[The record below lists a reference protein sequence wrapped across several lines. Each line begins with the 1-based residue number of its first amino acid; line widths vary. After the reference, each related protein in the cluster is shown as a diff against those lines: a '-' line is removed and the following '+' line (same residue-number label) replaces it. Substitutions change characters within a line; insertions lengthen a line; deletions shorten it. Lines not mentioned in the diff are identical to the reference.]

1 MDLYNTHKSTIA
13 LCNTHNA
20 CTHWLTMDS
29 LKAEAYASTKGI
41 KVHHSFEQ
49 YSQCLHSLTHHVLTE
64 GSSTYT
70 HKRNKST
77 IKLFV
82 QYSQCLHPLTHHVLT
97 EGSSI
102 CIHKRN
108 QVLHGFVQGWDQA
121 SHLGVQVIELT
132 VAIRHKTNHGTQGCT
147 LQKNTATTHTHT
159 CTHTHTHMHTHT
171 QPLQAHVTIKTFTLV
186 LSPVLYWTPAVSSC
200 DIPAYCL
207 TLSLQN
213 ILGVLLQRKSQE
225 VWSLHDHHNAY
236 LYKKTIQFYSYP
248 SSSTLKSAWSPQ
260 CLFIQKTIQFY
271 SYPSSS
277 TLTRLCSC
285 ITLVIWREKGHNSQT
300 ISPAPLNKTVSWQK
314 NSETF

>member
-20 CTHWLTMDS
+20 CTHWLTMYS

-132 VAIRHKTNHGTQGCT
+132 VAICHKTNHGTQGCT

-159 CTHTHTHMHTHT
+159 CTHTHTHTHAYTHT
-171 QPLQAHVTIKTFTLV
+171 TSSGTCHNQNLYVSFEPCSLLNTCCFELWYTCLLPHPVPSKYFGGVT
-186 LSPVLYWTPAVSSC
+186 AVE
-200 DIPAYCL
+200 I
-207 TLSLQN
+207 TGSLF
-213 ILGVLLQRKSQE
+213 GVCMITTMPI
-225 VWSLHDHHNAY
+225 Y
-236 LYKKTIQFYSYP
+236 TKKTYNFTV
-248 SSSTLKSAWSPQ
+248 TLQVQHSLGSAAAS
-260 CLFIQKTIQFY
+260 L
-271 SYPSSS
+271 
-277 TLTRLCSC
+277 
-285 ITLVIWREKGHNSQT
+285 
-300 ISPAPLNKTVSWQK
+300 
-314 NSETF
+314 